1 MPNIRQSITL
11 SNSIPPAPPG
21 RRNVEWQADSS
32 NPDHPFFSASVP
44 NPEPAPPVT
53 TTTSLSEVP
62 AGLLDGI
69 NNVFTLSQTPDTGSL
84 QIFVNGVEW
93 YLGIHFTVEDRTI
106 TFALAPK
113 TTDWLR
119 ATYTYTVTG

>member
-11 SNSIPPAPPG
+11 SNSTPAAPPG
-21 RRNVEWQADSS
+21 RKNVEWQADLS
-32 NPDHPFFSASVP
+32 NPNNPLFSASVP
-44 NPEPAPPVT
+44 TAEAGGTVT
-53 TTTSLSEVP
+53 TPVAEVP

-69 NNVFTLSQTPDTGSL
+69 NKVFTLSETPDPGSL

-93 YLGIHFTVEDRTI
+93 FVGTYFTLDGCTV
-106 TFALAPK
+106 TFVLAPK

-119 ATYTYTVTG
+119 ATYTVTV